1 MKYPIIFLFS
11 LLPAFLTSNQETLK
25 PINIPV
31 DIHEDFASLD
41 DIMATLEGSVT
52 LDEETDTYTYRIQ
65 GQEIKL
71 NLNYGY
77 SEVNG
82 ENEALFIEIDK
93 ETNLMT
99 IKWVTP
105 QLIDDEIYVPIQYIE
120 RVLDATYT
128 DHAFTVQVKETVVE
142 EEESDEEELIRE
154 VTPEDEQEIPKP
166 SNTSKPNQIEQ
177 KPTQTPNNP
186 NDVEQKPTQTPNNP
200 NDVEQK
206 PTQTPNNPNDV
217 EQKPTQTPNNPNDV
231 EQKPTQ
237 TPNNPNDVEQKPTP
251 PVQTED
257 EQPSDEPTQPESKP
271 EDKPVPP
278 VEDDKGDSEDPQPPV
293 NEAENL
299 PPLPAINQ
307 PDNSKEEDEADWE
320 HSNDDLS
327 LSNSDPQSDDTRD

>member
-177 KPTQTPNNP
+177 KPTQTPNH
-186 NDVEQKPTQTPNNP
+186 P

-293 NEAENL
+293 DEAENL

>member
-52 LDEETDTYTYRIQ
+52 LDEETDTYTYKIQ
-65 GQEIKL
+65 DQEIKL

-82 ENEALFIEIDK
+82 ENEALFVEIDN

-105 QLIDDEIYVPIQYIE
+105 QLINDEIYVPIQYIE

-128 DHAFTVQVKETVVE
+128 DHAFTVQVKETVIE
-142 EEESDEEELIRE
+142 EEESNEEELIQE
-154 VTPEDEQEIPKP
+154 VTLEDKEETMKP
-166 SNTSKPNQIEQ
+166 SNMSKPNQIEQ
-177 KPTQTPNNP
+177 KPIQAPN
-186 NDVEQKPTQTPNNP
+186 T
-200 NDVEQK
+200 
-206 PTQTPNNPNDV
+206 
-217 EQKPTQTPNNPNDV
+217 
-231 EQKPTQ
+231 
-237 TPNNPNDVEQKPTP
+237 PNDVEQKPTP

-257 EQPSDEPTQPESKP
+257 EQPSDEPTQTPIQPESKP
-271 EDKPVPP
+271 EEEPEPP
-278 VEDDKGDSEDPQPPV
+278 VEEDKEESEDSQPSIDDSEDFNP
-293 NEAENL
+293 L
-299 PPLPAINQ
+299 PPINHPA
-307 PDNSKEEDEADWE
+307 DSEKEEESE
-320 HSNDDLS
+320 SENSNEDLM
-327 LSNSDPQSDDTRD
+327 LSDQVSQSEEVDN

>member
-142 EEESDEEELIRE
+142 EEDSDEEELIRE

-186 NDVEQKPTQTPNNP
+186 NDVEQKPT
-200 NDVEQK
+200 
-206 PTQTPNNPNDV
+206 
-217 EQKPTQTPNNPNDV
+217 
-231 EQKPTQ
+231 
-237 TPNNPNDVEQKPTP
+237 P
-251 PVQTED
+251 PIQTEN
-257 EQPSDEPTQPESKP
+257 EQPSDEPTQTPIQPESKP
-271 EDKPVPP
+271 EEEPKPP
-278 VEDDKGDSEDPQPPV
+278 VEEDKEESEDPQPPIDDSEDF
-293 NEAENL
+293 NPL
-299 PPLPAINQ
+299 PPINHPA
-307 PDNSKEEDEADWE
+307 DSEKEEESE
-320 HSNDDLS
+320 SENSNEDLM
-327 LSNSDPQSDDTRD
+327 LSDQVSQSEQVDN

>member
-99 IKWVTP
+99 IEWVTP

-142 EEESDEEELIRE
+142 EEDSDEEELIRE

-166 SNTSKPNQIEQ
+166 SNTSKPNQI
-177 KPTQTPNNP
+177 
-186 NDVEQKPTQTPNNP
+186 EQKPTQTPNNP

-293 NEAENL
+293 DGVENL

>member
-52 LDEETDTYTYRIQ
+52 LDEETDTYTKKIQ

-142 EEESDEEELIRE
+142 EEDSDEEELIRE

-186 NDVEQKPTQTPNNP
+186 NDVEQKPT
-200 NDVEQK
+200 
-206 PTQTPNNPNDV
+206 
-217 EQKPTQTPNNPNDV
+217 
-231 EQKPTQ
+231 
-237 TPNNPNDVEQKPTP
+237 P
-251 PVQTED
+251 PIQTED
-257 EQPSDEPTQPESKP
+257 EQPSDEPTQTPIQPESKP
-271 EDKPVPP
+271 EEEPKPP
-278 VEDDKGDSEDPQPPV
+278 VEEDKEESEDPQPPIDDSEDF
-293 NEAENL
+293 NPL
-299 PPLPAINQ
+299 PPINHPA
-307 PDNSKEEDEADWE
+307 DSEKEEESE
-320 HSNDDLS
+320 SENSNEDLM
-327 LSNSDPQSDDTRD
+327 LSDQVSQSEQVDN

>member
-142 EEESDEEELIRE
+142 EEDSDEEELIRE

-186 NDVEQKPTQTPNNP
+186 NDVEQKPT
-200 NDVEQK
+200 
-206 PTQTPNNPNDV
+206 
-217 EQKPTQTPNNPNDV
+217 
-231 EQKPTQ
+231 
-237 TPNNPNDVEQKPTP
+237 P
-251 PVQTED
+251 PIQTED
-257 EQPSDEPTQPESKP
+257 EQPSDEPTQTPIQPESKP
-271 EDKPVPP
+271 EEEPKPP
-278 VEDDKGDSEDPQPPV
+278 VEEDKEESEDPQPPIDDSEDF
-293 NEAENL
+293 NPL
-299 PPLPAINQ
+299 PPINHPA
-307 PDNSKEEDEADWE
+307 DSEKEEESE
-320 HSNDDLS
+320 PENSNEDLM
-327 LSNSDPQSDDTRD
+327 LSDQVSQSEQVDN

>member
-105 QLIDDEIYVPIQYIE
+105 QLIDDEIYVPLQYIE

-142 EEESDEEELIRE
+142 EEDSDEEELIRE

-166 SNTSKPNQIEQ
+166 SNTSKPNQI
-177 KPTQTPNNP
+177 
-186 NDVEQKPTQTPNNP
+186 
-200 NDVEQK
+200 EQK

-293 NEAENL
+293 DEAENL

>member
-206 PTQTPNNPNDV
+206 PT
-217 EQKPTQTPNNPNDV
+217 
-231 EQKPTQ
+231 
-237 TPNNPNDVEQKPTP
+237 P

-293 NEAENL
+293 DEAENL

>member
-142 EEESDEEELIRE
+142 EEDSDEEELIRE

-186 NDVEQKPTQTPNNP
+186 NDVEQKPT
-200 NDVEQK
+200 
-206 PTQTPNNPNDV
+206 
-217 EQKPTQTPNNPNDV
+217 
-231 EQKPTQ
+231 
-237 TPNNPNDVEQKPTP
+237 P
-251 PVQTED
+251 PIQTED
-257 EQPSDEPTQPESKP
+257 EQPSDEPTQTPIQPESKP
-271 EDKPVPP
+271 EEEPKPP
-278 VEDDKGDSEDPQPPV
+278 VEEDKEDSEDPQPPIDDSEDF
-293 NEAENL
+293 NPL
-299 PPLPAINQ
+299 PPINHPA
-307 PDNSKEEDEADWE
+307 DSEKEEESE
-320 HSNDDLS
+320 SENSNEDLM
-327 LSNSDPQSDDTRD
+327 LSDQVSQSEQVDN

>member
-186 NDVEQKPTQTPNNP
+186 NDVEQKPT
-200 NDVEQK
+200 
-206 PTQTPNNPNDV
+206 
-217 EQKPTQTPNNPNDV
+217 
-231 EQKPTQ
+231 
-237 TPNNPNDVEQKPTP
+237 P

-293 NEAENL
+293 DEAENL
-299 PPLPAINQ
+299 SPLPAINQ

>member
-31 DIHEDFASLD
+31 DIHEVFASLD

-142 EEESDEEELIRE
+142 EEDSDEEELIRE

-186 NDVEQKPTQTPNNP
+186 NDVEQKPT
-200 NDVEQK
+200 
-206 PTQTPNNPNDV
+206 
-217 EQKPTQTPNNPNDV
+217 
-231 EQKPTQ
+231 
-237 TPNNPNDVEQKPTP
+237 P
-251 PVQTED
+251 PIQTED
-257 EQPSDEPTQPESKP
+257 EQPSDEPTQTPIQPESKP
-271 EDKPVPP
+271 EEEPKPP
-278 VEDDKGDSEDPQPPV
+278 VEEDKEESEDPQPPIDDSEDF
-293 NEAENL
+293 NPL
-299 PPLPAINQ
+299 PPINHPA
-307 PDNSKEEDEADWE
+307 DSEKEEESE
-320 HSNDDLS
+320 SENSHEDLM
-327 LSNSDPQSDDTRD
+327 LSDQVSQSEQVDN

>member
-128 DHAFTVQVKETVVE
+128 DHAFTIQVKETVVE
-142 EEESDEEELIRE
+142 EEDSDEEELIRE

-186 NDVEQKPTQTPNNP
+186 NDVEQKPT
-200 NDVEQK
+200 
-206 PTQTPNNPNDV
+206 
-217 EQKPTQTPNNPNDV
+217 
-231 EQKPTQ
+231 
-237 TPNNPNDVEQKPTP
+237 P
-251 PVQTED
+251 PIQTED
-257 EQPSDEPTQPESKP
+257 EQPSDEPTQTPIQPESKP
-271 EDKPVPP
+271 EEEPKPP
-278 VEDDKGDSEDPQPPV
+278 VEEDKEESEDPQPPIDDSEDF
-293 NEAENL
+293 NPL
-299 PPLPAINQ
+299 PPINHPA
-307 PDNSKEEDEADWE
+307 DSEKEEESE
-320 HSNDDLS
+320 SENSNEDLM
-327 LSNSDPQSDDTRD
+327 LSDQVSQSEQVDN

>member
-217 EQKPTQTPNNPNDV
+217 EQKPT
-231 EQKPTQ
+231 
-237 TPNNPNDVEQKPTP
+237 P

-293 NEAENL
+293 DEAENL
-299 PPLPAINQ
+299 SPLPAINQ

>member
-82 ENEALFIEIDK
+82 ENEALFVEIDN

-142 EEESDEEELIRE
+142 EEDSDEEELIRE

-186 NDVEQKPTQTPNNP
+186 NDVEQKPT
-200 NDVEQK
+200 
-206 PTQTPNNPNDV
+206 
-217 EQKPTQTPNNPNDV
+217 
-231 EQKPTQ
+231 
-237 TPNNPNDVEQKPTP
+237 P
-251 PVQTED
+251 PIQTED
-257 EQPSDEPTQPESKP
+257 EQPSDEPTQTPIQPESKP
-271 EDKPVPP
+271 EEEPKPP
-278 VEDDKGDSEDPQPPV
+278 VEEDKEESEDPQPPIDDSEDF
-293 NEAENL
+293 NPL
-299 PPLPAINQ
+299 PPINHPA
-307 PDNSKEEDEADWE
+307 DSEKEEESE
-320 HSNDDLS
+320 SENSNEDLM
-327 LSNSDPQSDDTRD
+327 LSDQVSQSEQVDN

>member
-142 EEESDEEELIRE
+142 EEDSDEEELIRE

-177 KPTQTPNNP
+177 KPTQTPNTP
-186 NDVEQKPTQTPNNP
+186 NDA
-200 NDVEQK
+200 
-206 PTQTPNNPNDV
+206 
-217 EQKPTQTPNNPNDV
+217 
-231 EQKPTQ
+231 
-237 TPNNPNDVEQKPTP
+237 EQKPTP
-251 PVQTED
+251 PIQTED
-257 EQPSDEPTQPESKP
+257 KQPSDEPTQTPIQPESKP
-271 EDKPVPP
+271 EEEPKPP
-278 VEDDKGDSEDPQPPV
+278 VEEDKEESEDPQPPIDDSEDF
-293 NEAENL
+293 NPL
-299 PPLPAINQ
+299 PPINHPA
-307 PDNSKEEDEADWE
+307 DSEKEEESE
-320 HSNDDLS
+320 SENSNEDLM
-327 LSNSDPQSDDTRD
+327 LSDQVSQSEQVDN

>member
-142 EEESDEEELIRE
+142 EEDSDEEELIRE

-186 NDVEQKPTQTPNNP
+186 NDVEQKPTQTPN
-200 NDVEQK
+200 
-206 PTQTPNNPNDV
+206 T
-217 EQKPTQTPNNPNDV
+217 
-231 EQKPTQ
+231 
-237 TPNNPNDVEQKPTP
+237 PNDVEQKPTP

-257 EQPSDEPTQPESKP
+257 AQPSDEPTQPESKP

-293 NEAENL
+293 DEAENL
-299 PPLPAINQ
+299 SPLPAINQ

>member
-128 DHAFTVQVKETVVE
+128 DHAFTIQVKETVVE
-142 EEESDEEELIRE
+142 EEDSDEEELIRE

-177 KPTQTPNNP
+177 KPTQTPNTP
-186 NDVEQKPTQTPNNP
+186 NDA
-200 NDVEQK
+200 
-206 PTQTPNNPNDV
+206 
-217 EQKPTQTPNNPNDV
+217 
-231 EQKPTQ
+231 
-237 TPNNPNDVEQKPTP
+237 EQKPTP
-251 PVQTED
+251 PIQTED
-257 EQPSDEPTQPESKP
+257 EQPSDEPTQTPIQPESKP
-271 EDKPVPP
+271 EEEPKPP
-278 VEDDKGDSEDPQPPV
+278 VEEDKEESEDPQPPIDDSEDF
-293 NEAENL
+293 NPL
-299 PPLPAINQ
+299 PPINHPA
-307 PDNSKEEDEADWE
+307 DSEKEEESE
-320 HSNDDLS
+320 SENSNEDLM
-327 LSNSDPQSDDTRD
+327 LSDQVSQSEQVDN

>member
-142 EEESDEEELIRE
+142 EEDSDEEELIRE

-186 NDVEQKPTQTPNNP
+186 NDVEQKPT
-200 NDVEQK
+200 
-206 PTQTPNNPNDV
+206 
-217 EQKPTQTPNNPNDV
+217 
-231 EQKPTQ
+231 
-237 TPNNPNDVEQKPTP
+237 P
-251 PVQTED
+251 PIQTED
-257 EQPSDEPTQPESKP
+257 EQPSDEPTQTPIQPESKP
-271 EDKPVPP
+271 EEEPKPP
-278 VEDDKGDSEDPQPPV
+278 VEEDKKDPEDPQPPV
-293 NEAENL
+293 DEAENL

>member
-142 EEESDEEELIRE
+142 EEDSDEEELIRE

-166 SNTSKPNQIEQ
+166 SNTSKPNQI
-177 KPTQTPNNP
+177 
-186 NDVEQKPTQTPNNP
+186 
-200 NDVEQK
+200 
-206 PTQTPNNPNDV
+206 
-217 EQKPTQTPNNPNDV
+217 

-293 NEAENL
+293 DDAENL

>member
-177 KPTQTPNNP
+177 KPTQTPN
-186 NDVEQKPTQTPNNP
+186 T
-200 NDVEQK
+200 
-206 PTQTPNNPNDV
+206 
-217 EQKPTQTPNNPNDV
+217 
-231 EQKPTQ
+231 
-237 TPNNPNDVEQKPTP
+237 PNDVEQKPTP

-293 NEAENL
+293 DEAENL

>member
-142 EEESDEEELIRE
+142 EEDSDEEELIRE

-186 NDVEQKPTQTPNNP
+186 NDVEQKPT
-200 NDVEQK
+200 
-206 PTQTPNNPNDV
+206 
-217 EQKPTQTPNNPNDV
+217 
-231 EQKPTQ
+231 
-237 TPNNPNDVEQKPTP
+237 P
-251 PVQTED
+251 PIQTED
-257 EQPSDEPTQPESKP
+257 EQPSDEPTQTPIQPESKP
-271 EDKPVPP
+271 ESKPEEEPKPP
-278 VEDDKGDSEDPQPPV
+278 VEEDKEESEDPQPPIDDSEDF
-293 NEAENL
+293 NPL
-299 PPLPAINQ
+299 PPLNHPADSI
-307 PDNSKEEDEADWE
+307 PKKRK
-320 HSNDDLS
+320 S
-327 LSNSDPQSDDTRD
+327 LSQRIQMKI

>member
-142 EEESDEEELIRE
+142 EEDSDEEELIRE

-177 KPTQTPNNP
+177 KPTQTPN
-186 NDVEQKPTQTPNNP
+186 T
-200 NDVEQK
+200 
-206 PTQTPNNPNDV
+206 
-217 EQKPTQTPNNPNDV
+217 
-231 EQKPTQ
+231 
-237 TPNNPNDVEQKPTP
+237 PNDVEQKPTP

-293 NEAENL
+293 DEAENL

>member
-142 EEESDEEELIRE
+142 EEDSDEEELIRE

-166 SNTSKPNQIEQ
+166 SNTSKPNQI
-177 KPTQTPNNP
+177 
-186 NDVEQKPTQTPNNP
+186 
-200 NDVEQK
+200 EQK

-278 VEDDKGDSEDPQPPV
+278 VEDDKGESEDPQLPV
-293 NEAENL
+293 DEAENL

>member
-142 EEESDEEELIRE
+142 EEDSDEEELIRE

-166 SNTSKPNQIEQ
+166 SNTSKPNQI
-177 KPTQTPNNP
+177 
-186 NDVEQKPTQTPNNP
+186 
-200 NDVEQK
+200 
-206 PTQTPNNPNDV
+206 

-293 NEAENL
+293 DGVENL

>member
-186 NDVEQKPTQTPNNP
+186 NDVEQKPT
-200 NDVEQK
+200 
-206 PTQTPNNPNDV
+206 
-217 EQKPTQTPNNPNDV
+217 
-231 EQKPTQ
+231 
-237 TPNNPNDVEQKPTP
+237 P

-293 NEAENL
+293 DEAENL

>member
-52 LDEETDTYTYRIQ
+52 LDEETDTYTYTIQ

-82 ENEALFIEIDK
+82 ENEALFVEIDN

-142 EEESDEEELIRE
+142 EEDSDEEELIRE

-177 KPTQTPNNP
+177 KPTQTPNTP
-186 NDVEQKPTQTPNNP
+186 NDA
-200 NDVEQK
+200 
-206 PTQTPNNPNDV
+206 
-217 EQKPTQTPNNPNDV
+217 
-231 EQKPTQ
+231 
-237 TPNNPNDVEQKPTP
+237 EQKPTP
-251 PVQTED
+251 PIQTED
-257 EQPSDEPTQPESKP
+257 EQPSDEPTQTPIQPESKP
-271 EDKPVPP
+271 EEEPKPP
-278 VEDDKGDSEDPQPPV
+278 VEEDKEDPEDPQPPID
-293 NEAENL
+293 NSEDFNPL
-299 PPLPAINQ
+299 PPINHPA
-307 PDNSKEEDEADWE
+307 DS
-320 HSNDDLS
+320 
-327 LSNSDPQSDDTRD
+327 

>member
-142 EEESDEEELIRE
+142 EEDSDEEELIRE

-166 SNTSKPNQIEQ
+166 SNTSKPNQI
-177 KPTQTPNNP
+177 
-186 NDVEQKPTQTPNNP
+186 EQKPTQTPNNP

-293 NEAENL
+293 DGVENL

>member
-93 ETNLMT
+93 ETNLIT

-142 EEESDEEELIRE
+142 EEDSDEEELIRE

-186 NDVEQKPTQTPNNP
+186 NDVEQKPT
-200 NDVEQK
+200 
-206 PTQTPNNPNDV
+206 
-217 EQKPTQTPNNPNDV
+217 
-231 EQKPTQ
+231 
-237 TPNNPNDVEQKPTP
+237 P
-251 PVQTED
+251 PIQTED
-257 EQPSDEPTQPESKP
+257 EQPSDEPTQTPIQPESKP
-271 EDKPVPP
+271 EEEPKPP
-278 VEDDKGDSEDPQPPV
+278 VEEDKEESEDPQPPIDDSEDF
-293 NEAENL
+293 NPL
-299 PPLPAINQ
+299 PPINHPA
-307 PDNSKEEDEADWE
+307 DSEKEEESE
-320 HSNDDLS
+320 SENSNEDLM
-327 LSNSDPQSDDTRD
+327 LSDQVSQSEQVDN

>member
-142 EEESDEEELIRE
+142 EEDSDEEELIRE

-177 KPTQTPNNP
+177 KPTQTPNTP
-186 NDVEQKPTQTPNNP
+186 NDA
-200 NDVEQK
+200 
-206 PTQTPNNPNDV
+206 
-217 EQKPTQTPNNPNDV
+217 
-231 EQKPTQ
+231 
-237 TPNNPNDVEQKPTP
+237 EQKPTP
-251 PVQTED
+251 PIQTED
-257 EQPSDEPTQPESKP
+257 EQPSDEPTQTPIQPESKP
-271 EDKPVPP
+271 EEEPKPP
-278 VEDDKGDSEDPQPPV
+278 VEEDKEESEDPQPPIDDSEDF
-293 NEAENL
+293 NPL
-299 PPLPAINQ
+299 PPINHPA
-307 PDNSKEEDEADWE
+307 DSEKEEESE
-320 HSNDDLS
+320 PENSNEDLM
-327 LSNSDPQSDDTRD
+327 LSDQVSQSEQVDN

>member
-142 EEESDEEELIRE
+142 EDDSDEEELIRE

-186 NDVEQKPTQTPNNP
+186 NDVEQKPT
-200 NDVEQK
+200 
-206 PTQTPNNPNDV
+206 
-217 EQKPTQTPNNPNDV
+217 
-231 EQKPTQ
+231 
-237 TPNNPNDVEQKPTP
+237 P
-251 PVQTED
+251 PIQTED
-257 EQPSDEPTQPESKP
+257 EQPSDEPTQTPIQPESKP
-271 EDKPVPP
+271 EEEPKPP
-278 VEDDKGDSEDPQPPV
+278 VEEDKEESEDPQPPIDDSEDF
-293 NEAENL
+293 NPL
-299 PPLPAINQ
+299 PPINHPA
-307 PDNSKEEDEADWE
+307 DSEKEEESE
-320 HSNDDLS
+320 SENSNEDLM
-327 LSNSDPQSDDTRD
+327 LSDQVSQSEQVDN

>member
-206 PTQTPNNPNDV
+206 PT
-217 EQKPTQTPNNPNDV
+217 
-231 EQKPTQ
+231 
-237 TPNNPNDVEQKPTP
+237 P

-257 EQPSDEPTQPESKP
+257 EQPSDEPTQPESKPESKP

-293 NEAENL
+293 DEAENL

>member
-41 DIMATLEGSVT
+41 DIMTTLEGNVT
-52 LDEETDTYTYRIQ
+52 FDEETDTYTYRIQ

-142 EEESDEEELIRE
+142 EEDSDEEELIRE

-186 NDVEQKPTQTPNNP
+186 NDVEQKPT
-200 NDVEQK
+200 
-206 PTQTPNNPNDV
+206 
-217 EQKPTQTPNNPNDV
+217 
-231 EQKPTQ
+231 
-237 TPNNPNDVEQKPTP
+237 P
-251 PVQTED
+251 PIQTED
-257 EQPSDEPTQPESKP
+257 EQPSDEPTQTPIQPESKP
-271 EDKPVPP
+271 EEEPKPP
-278 VEDDKGDSEDPQPPV
+278 VEEDKEESEDPQPPIDDSEDF
-293 NEAENL
+293 NPL
-299 PPLPAINQ
+299 PPINHPA
-307 PDNSKEEDEADWE
+307 DSEKEEESE
-320 HSNDDLS
+320 SENSNEDLM
-327 LSNSDPQSDDTRD
+327 LSDQVSQSEQVDN

>member
-142 EEESDEEELIRE
+142 EEDSDEEELIRE

-177 KPTQTPNNP
+177 KPTQTP
-186 NDVEQKPTQTPNNP
+186 K
-200 NDVEQK
+200 
-206 PTQTPNNPNDV
+206 
-217 EQKPTQTPNNPNDV
+217 
-231 EQKPTQ
+231 
-237 TPNNPNDVEQKPTP
+237 NPNDVEQKPTP

-293 NEAENL
+293 DEAENL

>member
-142 EEESDEEELIRE
+142 EEKSAEEEFIPE
-154 VTPEDEQEIPKP
+154 ATPENEQQTTKP
-166 SNTSKPNQIEQ
+166 LNTSKPNQVE
-177 KPTQTPNNP
+177 QTPS
-186 NDVEQKPTQTPNNP
+186 QTPTKP
-200 NDVEQK
+200 NQ
-206 PTQTPNNPNDV
+206 
-217 EQKPTQTPNNPNDV
+217 
-231 EQKPTQ
+231 
-237 TPNNPNDVEQKPTP
+237 VEQKPTP

-293 NEAENL
+293 DEAENL

>member
-142 EEESDEEELIRE
+142 EEDSDEEELIRE

-186 NDVEQKPTQTPNNP
+186 NDVEQKPT
-200 NDVEQK
+200 
-206 PTQTPNNPNDV
+206 
-217 EQKPTQTPNNPNDV
+217 
-231 EQKPTQ
+231 
-237 TPNNPNDVEQKPTP
+237 P
-251 PVQTED
+251 PIQTED
-257 EQPSDEPTQPESKP
+257 EQPSVEPTQTPIQPESKP
-271 EDKPVPP
+271 EEEPKPP
-278 VEDDKGDSEDPQPPV
+278 VEEDKEESEDPQPPIDDSEDF
-293 NEAENL
+293 NPL
-299 PPLPAINQ
+299 PPINHPA
-307 PDNSKEEDEADWE
+307 DSEKEEESE
-320 HSNDDLS
+320 SENSNEDLM
-327 LSNSDPQSDDTRD
+327 LSDQVSQSEQVDN

>member
-41 DIMATLEGSVT
+41 DIMTTLEGNVT
-52 LDEETDTYTYRIQ
+52 FDEETNTYTYRIQ

-142 EEESDEEELIRE
+142 EEDSDEEELIRE

-186 NDVEQKPTQTPNNP
+186 NDVEQKPT
-200 NDVEQK
+200 
-206 PTQTPNNPNDV
+206 
-217 EQKPTQTPNNPNDV
+217 
-231 EQKPTQ
+231 
-237 TPNNPNDVEQKPTP
+237 P
-251 PVQTED
+251 PIQTED
-257 EQPSDEPTQPESKP
+257 EQPSDEPTQTPIQPESKP
-271 EDKPVPP
+271 EEEPKPP
-278 VEDDKGDSEDPQPPV
+278 VEEDKEESEDPQPPIDDSEDF
-293 NEAENL
+293 NPL
-299 PPLPAINQ
+299 PPINHPA
-307 PDNSKEEDEADWE
+307 DSEKEEESE
-320 HSNDDLS
+320 SENSNEDLM
-327 LSNSDPQSDDTRD
+327 LSDQVSQSEQVDN

>member
-105 QLIDDEIYVPIQYIE
+105 QLIDDEIYVPLQYIE

-142 EEESDEEELIRE
+142 EEDSDEEELIRE

-231 EQKPTQ
+231 EQKP
-237 TPNNPNDVEQKPTP
+237 PP

-257 EQPSDEPTQPESKP
+257 EHPSDEPTQPESKP

-293 NEAENL
+293 DEAENL

>member
-71 NLNYGY
+71 SLNYGY

-142 EEESDEEELIRE
+142 EEDSDEEELIRE

-177 KPTQTPNNP
+177 KPTQTPNTP
-186 NDVEQKPTQTPNNP
+186 NDA
-200 NDVEQK
+200 
-206 PTQTPNNPNDV
+206 
-217 EQKPTQTPNNPNDV
+217 
-231 EQKPTQ
+231 
-237 TPNNPNDVEQKPTP
+237 EQKPTP
-251 PVQTED
+251 PIQTED
-257 EQPSDEPTQPESKP
+257 EQPSDEPTQTPIQPESKP
-271 EDKPVPP
+271 EEEPKPP
-278 VEDDKGDSEDPQPPV
+278 VEEDKEESEDPQPPIDDSEDF
-293 NEAENL
+293 NPL
-299 PPLPAINQ
+299 PPINHPA
-307 PDNSKEEDEADWE
+307 DSEKEEESE
-320 HSNDDLS
+320 SENSNEDLM
-327 LSNSDPQSDDTRD
+327 LSDQVSQSEQVDN

>member
-142 EEESDEEELIRE
+142 EEDSDEEELIRE
-154 VTPEDEQEIPKP
+154 VTPEDEQEIPKS

-177 KPTQTPNNP
+177 KPTQTPNTP
-186 NDVEQKPTQTPNNP
+186 NDA
-200 NDVEQK
+200 
-206 PTQTPNNPNDV
+206 
-217 EQKPTQTPNNPNDV
+217 
-231 EQKPTQ
+231 
-237 TPNNPNDVEQKPTP
+237 EQKPTP
-251 PVQTED
+251 PIQTED
-257 EQPSDEPTQPESKP
+257 EQPSDEPTQTPIQPESKP
-271 EDKPVPP
+271 EEEPKPP
-278 VEDDKGDSEDPQPPV
+278 VEEDKEESEDPQPPIDDSEDF
-293 NEAENL
+293 NPL
-299 PPLPAINQ
+299 PPINHPA
-307 PDNSKEEDEADWE
+307 DSEKEEESE
-320 HSNDDLS
+320 SENSNEDLM
-327 LSNSDPQSDDTRD
+327 LSDQVSQSEQVDN